1 MIKCLKLLWWERNRY
16 YIYALSMC
24 EAMHISQVMQN
35 IDYWRLHF
43 YWEGKVYE
51 KVVKKLAKLYK
62 MLIP

>member
-1 MIKCLKLLWWERNRY
+1 MIKCLKPSGGNGIDII

-24 EAMHISQVMQN
+24 EAMHINQVMQN

-51 KVVKKLAKLYK
+51 KVVKKLAKL
-62 MLIP
+62 